1 LPVIVTL
8 LMFSAIAYSLLI
20 VLFVHPGVW
29 VRVGFASRLLTAL
42 LET

>member
-20 VLFVHPGVW
+20 VLFVHPSVG
-29 VRVGFASRLLTAL
+29 VRVGPASRFLTAP